1 MALLRYGRHTLEINV
16 KGGLGNQLFQFSNGL
31 EHAVNLKRSIRFLD
45 ESFKFDKKRDFLLNQ
60 FGILQNV
67 EYRVHNN
74 PKSGLTFEAIDSINC
89 CSEMTP
95 VYETVYNYVQPAP
108 DLSESKC
115 IKLDGYWQSEK
126 NFATLKDPIVQF
138 LNVSIK
144 EQKPFARGN
153 TLMHIRQGD
162 FTSERRTQVE
172 HGILGPNYYMNA
184 LELLKNS
191 SEIDIVSD
199 QPSKVNSYLGR
210 KFCKNYNIR
219 VLEPMSELQSLA
231 AFREY
236 DNLVLANSTFSWW
249 GAFLSNAKLVVA
261 PRAFFSEEGLRKRN
275 ICDLYPS
282 NWVLV

>member
-1 MALLRYGRHTLEINV
+1 
-16 KGGLGNQLFQFSNGL
+16 
-31 EHAVNLKRSIRFLD
+31 
-45 ESFKFDKKRDFLLNQ
+45 
-60 FGILQNV
+60 
-67 EYRVHNN
+67 
-74 PKSGLTFEAIDSINC
+74 
-89 CSEMTP
+89 
-95 VYETVYNYVQPAP
+95 
-108 DLSESKC
+108 
-115 IKLDGYWQSEK
+115 
-126 NFATLKDPIVQF
+126 
-138 LNVSIK
+138 
-144 EQKPFARGN
+144 
-153 TLMHIRQGD
+153 
-162 FTSERRTQVE
+162 
-172 HGILGPNYYMNA
+172 MNA

-236 DNLVLANSTFSWW
+236 DNLILANSTFSWW